1 MLLNIYLYVIS
12 TYYNES
18 RPLLFFICSG
28 VISVPLSSVH
38 VAWQFYERTCLYDE
52 ESICAM
58 GAGNTRGNIKIG
70 LNVGIVLKQDQGS
83 GKITKGVVKRI
94 LTNSSSHP
102 HGIKVQLEDG
112 RVGRVK
118 EIYASDSTSGTR

>member
-1 MLLNIYLYVIS
+1 MS
-12 TYYNES
+12 
-18 RPLLFFICSG
+18 SG
-28 VISVPLSSVH
+28 
-38 VAWQFYERTCLYDE
+38 
-52 ESICAM
+52 
-58 GAGNTRGNIKIG
+58 NNRGNIKIG

-118 EIYASDSTSGTR
+118 EIYNTDAG